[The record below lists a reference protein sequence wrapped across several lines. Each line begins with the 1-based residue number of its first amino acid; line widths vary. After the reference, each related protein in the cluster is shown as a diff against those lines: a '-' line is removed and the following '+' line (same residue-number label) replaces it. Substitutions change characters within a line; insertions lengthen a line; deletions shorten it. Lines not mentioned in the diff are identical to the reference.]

1 MHHLDE
7 TLKSWKFRVDSNWW
21 KALNDKCTLNRE
33 SNKLMIKDESI
44 PLNYYTAFSTLEKM
58 IPRDAIIV
66 SEGANT
72 MDIGRTMMNNRLDK
86 ED

>member
-1 MHHLDE
+1 M
-7 TLKSWKFRVDSNWW
+7 DSDWW

-33 SNKLMIKDESI
+33 SNQLMIKAESV
-44 PLNYYTAFSTLEKM
+44 PLNYYTAFAKLEKM

-72 MDIGRTMMNNRLDK
+72 MDIGRTMMNNRLEK